1 MLRLIVFWERLTGAW
16 LCRLKVSLVR
26 VAGVVRV
33 RLMLTMG
40 TAGSVSSAFLGWR
53 HSSSCPATT
62 QSNLREEGGGH
73 HCGGLALLDD
83 GGEPGE
89 LPVCHTVTL

>member
-16 LCRLKVSLVR
+16 LRRLKVSLVR
-26 VAGVVRV
+26 GAGVVRV

-62 QSNLREEGGGH
+62 QSNLREGAAATTAVAWLCLMMAES
-73 HCGGLALLDD
+73 LASSLSVSPWPD
-83 GGEPGE
+83 
-89 LPVCHTVTL
+89 